1 MTTLCKWCPHKDCGP
16 EFIAMCARK
25 KQLDFYENFFKE
37 DWKDVDD
44 AIVEIDKK
52 KVNGTFKKLEWD
64 K

>member
-16 EFIAMCARK
+16 AFISICKRK

-37 DWKDVDD
+37 DWVDLDD

-52 KVNGTFKKLEWD
+52 KERGEWTNPD
-64 K
+64 WK